1 MSYKP
6 YRILNTFVAIV
17 NDGDDVLAC
26 YPHGKRG
33 SRMKGTGT
41 VGIVFSTGVIN
52 APTEEEVALFSL
64 PAMSKSA
71 KPIPQDP
78 RGFDTRLSG
87 VARSIEGS
95 QRGRE
100 KGIIEKHERDS
111 AKARRDL
118 DKNEPKPEIKAEP
131 TPKPEIKPEP
141 EPKADTKTK
150 SSTRSFPRH
159 GSMTKSKAKTKP
171 ATDEIKEGDKNE

>member
-100 KGIIEKHERDS
+100 AGIIEKHERDS
-111 AKARRDL
+111 AKVKHDL
-118 DKNEPKPEIKAEP
+118 DKKIEPKSEIKAEP

-141 EPKADTKTK
+141 EPNVDTKTK
-150 SSTRSFPRH
+150 SSTKSFPRH
-159 GSMTKSKAKTKP
+159 GSGTKHTAKTKP
-171 ATDEIKEGDKNE
+171 ATDETKEGDNE